1 LFPQLVPAGEG
12 VLQFNDILRVALQT
26 GVENYFIELDLAPNP
41 IADINSA
48 YSFISNVEL

>member
-1 LFPQLVPAGEG
+1 
-12 VLQFNDILRVALQT
+12 VLPLNDILRVAHQT
-26 GVENYFIELDLAPNP
+26 GVEHYFIEQDLAPNP